1 MRARTPGSS
10 PARTLV
16 VIGFAVFMAQLDN
29 LVVITAIPQIS
40 RHLHANLGELE
51 WTVNACTLTFAVF
64 LLMGAALGDRFAR
77 RRVFMIGLAV
87 FTAASAAA
95 ALAPSAGALI
105 AARAVQG
112 LGGALIVPL
121 TVTLLSA
128 AVPPERRG
136 AALGIWG
143 AIAGGAIA
151 VGPLVG
157 FVGQELRAPAAR
169 CANSAWSSA
178 SPC

>member
-1 MRARTPGSS
+1 
-10 PARTLV
+10 
-16 VIGFAVFMAQLDN
+16 
-29 LVVITAIPQIS
+29 
-40 RHLHANLGELE
+40 
-51 WTVNACTLTFAVF
+51 
-64 LLMGAALGDRFAR
+64 MGAALGDRFGQ

-157 FVGQELRAPAAR
+157 FVGQELRAPAR